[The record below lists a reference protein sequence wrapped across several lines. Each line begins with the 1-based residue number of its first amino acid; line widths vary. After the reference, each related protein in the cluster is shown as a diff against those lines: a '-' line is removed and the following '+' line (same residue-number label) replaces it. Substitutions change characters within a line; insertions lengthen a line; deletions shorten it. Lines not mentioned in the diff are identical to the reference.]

1 MPTKV
6 LIVDDEP
13 DLGMLVQQK
22 FRKKIHSNE
31 LVFKFAANGVEALK
45 LIEDDE
51 DIEIVITDID
61 MPKMDG
67 LELLSEIGKINRP
80 LKSVIVSPYGD
91 LDSIRRAMNQGAF
104 DFVTRPINLED
115 LETTLMKSIE
125 RLKETK
131 EATANQNR
139 LIDIDKELD
148 VAKNIQSSIIPHSFK
163 PFPGNTNFEVIG
175 TMLPAKR
182 IGGDFF
188 DFFPLGKNHL
198 GFSIADVS
206 GKGVPAALFMTMSRG
221 LLRALGQ
228 KTSTPDECLRQLNE
242 LLSLENDS
250 SMFVT
255 SFYGILNIDT
265 GEIVYSNA
273 GHNPPYIISPDGSL
287 QQIGRAEGIALGVT
301 AEQDLY
307 KTHTCQLKLNDTL
320 LLYTDGVTEAM
331 NLQRELFGE
340 ERLEEFLKKNK
351 TSSLSD
357 LINNLV
363 NAIEAFSDG
372 AEQTDDITLLAIRFK
387 K

>member
-22 FRKKIHSNE
+22 FRKKIQSND
-31 LVFKFAANGVEALK
+31 LVFKFASNGVEALK
-45 LIEDDE
+45 SLNEDE
-51 DIEIVITDID
+51 DIEIVFTDTD

-67 LELLSEIGKINRP
+67 LELLSEIGKIKRP
-80 LKSVIVSPYGD
+80 IKSVIISPYGD
-91 LDSIRRAMNQGAF
+91 LDVIRRAMNQGAF
-104 DFVTRPINLED
+104 DFVTKPINLED
-115 LETTLMKSIE
+115 LETTLIKSID
-125 RLKETK
+125 RLKEAK
-131 EATANQNR
+131 EAEANQNR

-163 PFPGNTNFEVIG
+163 PFPGNDNFEVIG
-175 TMLPAKR
+175 TMLPARR

-188 DFFPLGKNHL
+188 DFFALGKSNL

-221 LLRALGQ
+221 LIRALSQ
-228 KTSTPDECLRQLNE
+228 KTNTPDECLRQLNE

-255 SFYGILNIDT
+255 GFYGILNIET
-265 GEIVYSNA
+265 GEISYSNA
-273 GHNPPYIISPDGSL
+273 GHNPPYIISEDGSL
-287 QQIGRAEGIALGVT
+287 RQIGRGEGIALGVT
-301 AEQDLY
+301 TEIDLY
-307 KTHTCQLKLNDTL
+307 RNHESKLNKNDTL

-331 NLQRELFGE
+331 NMQKELFGE
-340 ERLEEFLKKNK
+340 ERLEEYLKKNA
-351 TSSLSD
+351 TSSLSN

-363 NAIEAFSDG
+363 NEIEMFSGG

>member
-22 FRKKIHSNE
+22 FRKKIQSND
-31 LVFKFAANGVEALK
+31 LVFKFASNGVEALK
-45 LIEDDE
+45 SLNEDE
-51 DIEIVITDID
+51 DIEIVFTDTD

-67 LELLSEIGKINRP
+67 LELLSEIGKIKRP
-80 LKSVIVSPYGD
+80 IKSVIISPYGD
-91 LDSIRRAMNQGAF
+91 LDVIRRAMNQGAF
-104 DFVTRPINLED
+104 DFVTKPINLED
-115 LETTLMKSIE
+115 LETTLIKSID
-125 RLKETK
+125 RLKEAK
-131 EATANQNR
+131 EAEANQNR

-163 PFPGNTNFEVIG
+163 PFPGNDNFEVIG
-175 TMLPAKR
+175 TMLPARR

-188 DFFPLGKNHL
+188 DFFALGKSNL

-221 LLRALGQ
+221 LIRALSQ
-228 KTSTPDECLRQLNE
+228 KTNTPDECLRQLNE

-255 SFYGILNIDT
+255 GFYGILNVET
-265 GEIVYSNA
+265 GEISYSNA
-273 GHNPPYIISPDGSL
+273 GHNPPYIISEDGSL
-287 QQIGRAEGIALGVT
+287 RQIGRGEGIALGVT
-301 AEQDLY
+301 TEIDLY
-307 KTHTCQLKLNDTL
+307 RNHESKLNKNDTL

-331 NLQRELFGE
+331 NMQKELFGE
-340 ERLEEFLKKNK
+340 ERLEEYLKKNA
-351 TSSLSD
+351 TSSLSN

-363 NAIEAFSDG
+363 NEIEIFSGG